1 MKMKKLVALILVAV
15 ISFPCTS
22 KVAVYDG
29 KPLTVDLPINRDV
42 VIRFDEPQRVGASPS
57 LTAKVSFKPSGN
69 FVSLTALDD
78 FGLDDV
84 IFQGLNTGKVV
95 YVRVRSLP
103 EDSSFEDEI
112 IIRSALD
119 VAEKS
124 ETGKQ
129 SKTLNL
135 TPREVLESF
144 SRSIAQEFGVK
155 YAIESALFSI
165 RELPNTHLMQ
175 PVVGLYKKPYVDISP
190 IKTFSG
196 HGLLG
201 TVFLLENKSTE
212 RLEINP
218 AEIRGDWIA
227 LDMVSSDAV
236 LRPNGKTLITLFH
249 LRPLPRNI
257 NDVVLNGVLK

>member
-1 MKMKKLVALILVAV
+1 MKKLVASILVAV
-15 ISFPCTS
+15 ISFPCIG
-22 KVAVYDG
+22 KVVVYDG
-29 KPLTVDLPINRDV
+29 KPVTVDLPVNRDV
-42 VIRFDEPQRVGASPS
+42 VIRFDEPQRVGASS
-57 LTAKVSFKPSGN
+57 TLTAKVSFKPSGN
-69 FVSLTALDD
+69 FVAITALDD

-95 YVRVRSLP
+95 YVRARSMP
-103 EDSSFEDEI
+103 EDAYFEDEI
-112 IIRSALD
+112 VIRSALD
-119 VAEKS
+119 SVDKGGE
-124 ETGKQ
+124 GKQ

-155 YAIESALFSI
+155 HAIENALFPI
-165 RELPNTHLMQ
+165 RELPNTYLMQ

-201 TVFLLENKSTE
+201 TVFLLENKSAD
-212 RLEINP
+212 RLEIEP
-218 AEIRGDWIA
+218 ADIRGDWIA
-227 LDMVSSDAV
+227 LDMVSSDTV

-257 NDVVLNGVLK
+257 NDVVLIGVLK